1 MVWCVID
8 VCIKNRTLHDHLEI
22 CNFSSHIEKY
32 FSMLEEK
39 FHLTA
44 WPCNIIYVFQIKC
57 FIKQVISYFW
67 SVPTCIQ
74 LIEDL
79 AIVFIT
85 HLDLSLKGIPF
96 AVVNS
101 QAAKFTGEFF
111 WRGRGY
117 IWLRDFGGF
126 WFYLHYL
133 TFTFN
138 LVTRSHPGLHWK
150 VGQGRSGTMG
160 QDYQF
165 WYTPVIRNLRES
177 HQGISPA

>member
-22 CNFSSHIEKY
+22 RNFSSHIEKY

-44 WPCNIIYVFQIKC
+44 WPCNIIYVFQTKC
-57 FIKQVISYFW
+57 FIKQVIYFW

-74 LIEDL
+74 LIKDL

-117 IWLRDFGGF
+117 IWLQDFGGF
-126 WFYLHYL
+126 WFYLHYY
-133 TFTFN
+133 FN
-138 LVTRSHPGLHWK
+138 LYFYSR
-150 VGQGRSGTMG
+150 
-160 QDYQF
+160 YQ
-165 WYTPVIRNLRES
+165 
-177 HQGISPA
+177 ISPRFTLRSWPRKIWDTGSRLPVLVHSCHLESEGIPPGN

>member
-22 CNFSSHIEKY
+22 RNFSSHIEKY

-44 WPCNIIYVFQIKC
+44 WPCNIIYVFQTKC
-57 FIKQVISYFW
+57 FIKQVIYFW

-74 LIEDL
+74 LIKDL

-126 WFYLHYL
+126 WFYLHYY
-133 TFTFN
+133 FN
-138 LVTRSHPGLHWK
+138 L
-150 VGQGRSGTMG
+150 
-160 QDYQF
+160 YF
-165 WYTPVIRNLRES
+165 
-177 HQGISPA
+177 

>member
-1 MVWCVID
+1 MWCVID

-22 CNFSSHIEKY
+22 RNFSSHIEKY

-44 WPCNIIYVFQIKC
+44 WPCNIIYVFQTKC
-57 FIKQVISYFW
+57 FIKQVIYFW

-74 LIEDL
+74 LIKDL

-117 IWLRDFGGF
+117 IWLQDFGGF
-126 WFYLHYL
+126 WFYLHYY
-133 TFTFN
+133 FN
-138 LVTRSHPGLHWK
+138 L
-150 VGQGRSGTMG
+150 
-160 QDYQF
+160 YF
-165 WYTPVIRNLRES
+165 
-177 HQGISPA
+177 

>member
-8 VCIKNRTLHDHLEI
+8 LCIKNRTLHDHLEI
-22 CNFSSHIEKY
+22 RNYFSSHIEKY

-39 FHLTA
+39 FHFTA
-44 WPCNIIYVFQIKC
+44 WPCIIIYVFQTKC

-101 QAAKFTGEFF
+101 QGNF
-111 WRGRGY
+111 
-117 IWLRDFGGF
+117 FGGVGVIF
-126 WFYLHYL
+126 GSGILEGFD
-133 TFTFN
+133 FT
-138 LVTRSHPGLHWK
+138 S
-150 VGQGRSGTMG
+150 
-160 QDYQF
+160 
-165 WYTPVIRNLRES
+165 I
-177 HQGISPA
+177 I

>member
-1 MVWCVID
+1 MSWRYAISLL
-8 VCIKNRTLHDHLEI
+8 ILKNIFQCLKRNFISPHDLV
-22 CNFSSHIEKY
+22 NY
-32 FSMLEEK
+32 
-39 FHLTA
+39 
-44 WPCNIIYVFQIKC
+44 IIYVFQTKC

-138 LVTRSHPGLHWK
+138 LVTRSHPGLHWE
-150 VGQGRSGTMG
+150 VGQGRSGTLG

-165 WYTPVIRNLRES
+165 WYTPVIWNLRES